1 MNNEKSFKAAVDLHE
16 NVPPNWYYES
26 LKVDPLQRYWHKRR
40 FKEIGKLI
48 EPVKGEVLDVGSA
61 DGMFSK
67 VILDKSKA
75 SKLTGIDVVKTSVAW
90 AKKHWK
96 RNKRMKFMVGDAQNL
111 KFKTNMFDAVFCLE
125 VLEHVY
131 HPKKVLKEFKR
142 VMKKGGYGV
151 FLVPSDNLLF
161 RFIWFLWL
169 NFYPRG
175 WVWDDTHIQTYRNN
189 GLTKVCKEAGFEI
202 EKEKKFILGM
212 LHAVKVRKK

>member
-1 MNNEKSFKAAVDLHE
+1 MSKNLKAAADLHE

-26 LKVDPLQRYWHKRR
+26 LRVDPLQRHWHKKR

-75 SKLTGIDVVKTSVAW
+75 SKLIGIDVVKSSVDW

-96 RNKRMKFMVGDAQNL
+96 RNKRMRFMVGDAEDL
-111 KFKTNMFDAVFCLE
+111 KFKTNTFDAVFCLE

-131 HPKKVLKEFKR
+131 QPKKALKEFKR

-151 FLVPSDNLLF
+151 FLVPSDSLLF
-161 RFIWFLWL
+161 RTIWFLWL
-169 NFYPRG
+169 HFYPRG
-175 WVWDDTHIQTYRNN
+175 WVWRETHIQTYKNSY
-189 GLTKVCKEAGFEI
+189 LPKICKEAGFKI
-202 EKEKKFILGM
+202 EKDKKFILGM
-212 LHAVKVRKK
+212 LHAVKVRKE

>member
-1 MNNEKSFKAAVDLHE
+1 MSKNLKSAADLHE

-48 EPVKGEVLDVGSA
+48 DPVKGRVLDVGSA
-61 DGMFSK
+61 DGVFSK

-75 SKLTGIDVVKTSVAW
+75 SKLTGIDVVKTSVDW

-96 RNKRMKFMVGDAQNL
+96 RNKRMKFMVGDAEDL
-111 KFKTNMFDAVFCLE
+111 KFKTNAFDAVFCLE

-131 HPKKVLKEFKR
+131 QPKKVLKEFKR

-161 RFIWFLWL
+161 RLIWFLWL

-175 WVWDDTHIQTYRNN
+175 WVWDDTHIQTYRDNA
-189 GLTKVCKEAGFEI
+189 LPKVCKEAGFEI